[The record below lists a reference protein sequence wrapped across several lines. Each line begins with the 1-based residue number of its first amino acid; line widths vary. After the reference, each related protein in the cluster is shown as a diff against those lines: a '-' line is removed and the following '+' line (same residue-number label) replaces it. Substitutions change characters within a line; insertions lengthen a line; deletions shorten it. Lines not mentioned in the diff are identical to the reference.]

1 MKKIGAFLL
10 GILMML
16 SACTALA
23 DTLVLQPGDQQTLE
37 VSIAGASGEYAK
49 IGIRTNDAPVTFV
62 SATGGSVNDTVPPR
76 AFDDYFDVVN
86 LDGASISAD
95 GTSFSGSAGN
105 YSVAALADG
114 MVGKLTFQV
123 NANAAAGTYT
133 VEVYRKA
140 GSGEVTG
147 SVTFEVK
154 ESQTSGDRLP
164 GDVDDSG
171 DVNLFDVI
179 VLNRYLAGW
188 DGVTIN
194 ESNADVDG
202 SGDVNLFDVIV
213 LNRYLAGWED
223 VVLK

>member
-114 MVGKLTFQV
+114 VVGKLTFQV

-164 GDVDDSG
+164 GDVNGDGEVDSV
-171 DVNLFDVI
+171 DSLI
-179 VLNRYLAGW
+179 VLKYSVGQ
-188 DGVTIN
+188 DVTIIL
-194 ESNADVDG
+194 ENADVNADG
-202 SGDVNLFDVIV
+202 EIDSIDSLMILKYSVGQ
-213 LNRYLAGWED
+213 D
-223 VVLK
+223 VVLQ

>member
-105 YSVAALADG
+105 YSVAALVDG

-164 GDVDDSG
+164 GDVNGDGEVDSV
-171 DVNLFDVI
+171 DSLI
-179 VLNRYLAGW
+179 VLKYSVGQ
-188 DGVTIN
+188 DVTIIL
-194 ESNADVDG
+194 ENADVNADG
-202 SGDVNLFDVIV
+202 EIDSIDSLMILKYSVGQ
-213 LNRYLAGWED
+213 D
-223 VVLK
+223 VVLQ

>member
-23 DTLVLQPGDQQTLE
+23 DTIVLQPGDQQTLE

-105 YSVAALADG
+105 YSVAALVDG

-164 GDVDDSG
+164 GDVNGDGEVDSV
-171 DVNLFDVI
+171 DSLI
-179 VLNRYLAGW
+179 VLKYSVGQ
-188 DGVTIN
+188 DVTIIL
-194 ESNADVDG
+194 ENADVNADG
-202 SGDVNLFDVIV
+202 EIDSIDSLMILKYSVGQ
-213 LNRYLAGWED
+213 D
-223 VVLK
+223 VVLQ

>member
-23 DTLVLQPGDQQTLE
+23 DTLVLQPGDQQTIE

-164 GDVDDSG
+164 GDVNGDGEVDSV
-171 DVNLFDVI
+171 DSLI
-179 VLNRYLAGW
+179 VLKYSVGQ
-188 DGVTIN
+188 DVTIIL
-194 ESNADVDG
+194 ENADVNADG
-202 SGDVNLFDVIV
+202 EIDSIDSLMILKYSVGQ
-213 LNRYLAGWED
+213 D
-223 VVLK
+223 VVLQ

>member
-23 DTLVLQPGDQQTLE
+23 DTLVLQPGDQQTIE

-105 YSVAALADG
+105 YSVAALVDG

-164 GDVDDSG
+164 GDVNGDGEVDSV
-171 DVNLFDVI
+171 DSLI
-179 VLNRYLAGW
+179 VLKYSVGQ
-188 DGVTIN
+188 DVTIIL
-194 ESNADVDG
+194 ENADVNADG
-202 SGDVNLFDVIV
+202 EIDSIDSLMILKYSVGQ
-213 LNRYLAGWED
+213 D
-223 VVLK
+223 VVLQ

>member
-23 DTLVLQPGDQQTLE
+23 DTLVLQPGDQQTIE

-154 ESQTSGDRLP
+154 ESQTSGDRLL
-164 GDVDDSG
+164 G
-171 DVNLFDVI
+171 DVNGDGEVDSVDSLI
-179 VLNRYLAGW
+179 VLKYSVGQ
-188 DGVTIN
+188 DVTIIL
-194 ESNADVDG
+194 ENADVNADG
-202 SGDVNLFDVIV
+202 EIDSIDSLMILKYSVGQ
-213 LNRYLAGWED
+213 D
-223 VVLK
+223 VVLQ

>member
-164 GDVDDSG
+164 GDVNGDGEVDSV
-171 DVNLFDVI
+171 DSLI
-179 VLNRYLAGW
+179 VLKYSVGQ
-188 DGVTIN
+188 DVTIIL
-194 ESNADVDG
+194 ENADVNADG
-202 SGDVNLFDVIV
+202 EIDSIDSLMILKYSVGQ
-213 LNRYLAGWED
+213 D
-223 VVLK
+223 VVLH

>member
-164 GDVDDSG
+164 GDVNGDGEVDSV
-171 DVNLFDVI
+171 DSLI
-179 VLNRYLAGW
+179 VLKYSVGQ
-188 DGVTIN
+188 DVTIIL
-194 ESNADVDG
+194 ENADVNADG
-202 SGDVNLFDVIV
+202 EIDSIDSLMILKYSVGQ
-213 LNRYLAGWED
+213 D
-223 VVLK
+223 VVLQ

>member
-49 IGIRTNDAPVTFV
+49 IGIRTNGAPVTFV

-164 GDVDDSG
+164 GDVNGDGEVDSV
-171 DVNLFDVI
+171 DSLI
-179 VLNRYLAGW
+179 VLKYSVGQ
-188 DGVTIN
+188 DVTIIL
-194 ESNADVDG
+194 ENADVNADG
-202 SGDVNLFDVIV
+202 EIDSIDSLMILKYSVGQ
-213 LNRYLAGWED
+213 D
-223 VVLK
+223 VVLQ